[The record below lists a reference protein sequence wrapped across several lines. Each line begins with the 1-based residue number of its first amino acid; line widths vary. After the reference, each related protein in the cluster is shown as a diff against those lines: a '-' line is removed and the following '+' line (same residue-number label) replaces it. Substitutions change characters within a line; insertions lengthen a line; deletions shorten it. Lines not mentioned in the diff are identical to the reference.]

1 MLVYYISQAFQRV
14 EARYPRMEKIT
25 FSMVVA
31 SWKFYS
37 YFQANSIIIM
47 TNQPIKKVMNKLEAA
62 RWMIQ
67 WAIEL
72 NSFDIEYWPRT
83 AIKVQALV
91 DFIAEFTTPEHE
103 GSQKEPI
110 L

>member
-1 MLVYYISQAFQRV
+1 
-14 EARYPRMEKIT
+14 MEKIM
-25 FSMVVA
+25 FALVVA
-31 SWKFYS
+31 SQKFHS
-37 YFQANSIIIM
+37 YFQASSIIVM
-47 TNQPIKKVMNKLEAA
+47 TDQPIKKVMNKLEAT

-91 DFIAEFTTPEHE
+91 DFIAEFTKPEHE
-103 GSQKEPI
+103 DSQEEPI

>member
-1 MLVYYISQAFQRV
+1 MPVYYINQAFQKA
-14 EARYPRMEKIT
+14 EARYPCMEKIT
-25 FSMVVA
+25 FALVVA

-37 YFQANSIIIM
+37 YFQANSIIVM
-47 TNQPIKKVMNKLEAA
+47 TNQPIKKVMNKPEAA
-62 RWMIQ
+62 RRMIQ

-72 NSFDIEYWPRT
+72 NPFDIDYWPRM